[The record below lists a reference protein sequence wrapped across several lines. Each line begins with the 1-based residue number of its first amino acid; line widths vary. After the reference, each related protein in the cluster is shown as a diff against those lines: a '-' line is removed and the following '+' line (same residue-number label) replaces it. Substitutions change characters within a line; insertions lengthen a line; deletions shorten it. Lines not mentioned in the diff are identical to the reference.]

1 MKILI
6 ATNNQNKFDEINA
19 ILTIPTLNLVRLNKN
34 QQSPP
39 QETGFTFAENARIK
53 ASYYRAQTGCATL
66 ADDSGLQVDAI
77 GGAPGVY
84 SSRWETTDD
93 KRMTKILDQLKN
105 YNRPD
110 QMVKRSARFV
120 CTVCIEWEYGIILE
134 TASVEG
140 QISLQPAGSSGF
152 GYDPIFYYPPLQKTF
167 GEMTPA
173 KKNEVSHRTRALARI
188 RDRLFKLSE
197 LRYSIEFK

>member
-66 ADDSGLQVDAI
+66 ADDSGLPEFTVQD
-77 GGAPGVY
+77 G
-84 SSRWETTDD
+84 
-93 KRMTKILDQLKN
+93 KLLMTK
-105 YNRPD
+105 
-110 QMVKRSARFV
+110 
-120 CTVCIEWEYGIILE
+120 E
-134 TASVEG
+134 
-140 QISLQPAGSSGF
+140 
-152 GYDPIFYYPPLQKTF
+152 
-167 GEMTPA
+167 
-173 KKNEVSHRTRALARI
+173 
-188 RDRLFKLSE
+188 
-197 LRYSIEFK
+197 

>member
-167 GEMTPA
+167 GEMTTA
-173 KKNEVSHRTRALARI
+173 NKNEVSHRTRALARI

-197 LRYSIEFK
+197 LPYSIEFK